1 MRVLLFLL
9 IFFCTPILASEP
21 NKATIA
27 RVENYLSNIHT
38 IEAEFIQA
46 APNGDITSGKFYL
59 QRPGKLRM
67 EYAPPTPVLMVTSG
81 SNIVYYDKELD
92 QISRISLEDTLVGFL
107 ARSEVKFDDTVNIT
121 SVSKDDDV
129 LRISLIQT
137 KKPKDGSLTLEFS
150 DKPLSLRNM
159 IVKDSAGETT
169 TVSLNNAKFNIAL
182 AEDLFIFHDPHFSK
196 KGIKK

>member
-1 MRVLLFLL
+1 MRILLFLL
-9 IFFCTPILASEP
+9 MFVCTPVFASES
-21 NKATIA
+21 NKAIID
-27 RVENYLSNIHT
+27 RVEAYLSGIHT
-38 IEAEFIQA
+38 IDAEFIQA

-59 QRPGKLRM
+59 ERPGKLRM

-107 ARSEVKFDDTVNIT
+107 AREQVKFDDTVKIT
-121 SVSKDDDV
+121 SITKDDNV

-137 KKPKDGSLTLEFS
+137 SKPKDGSLTLEFA

-196 KGIKK
+196 KGMKK